1 MNETCDACAYPL
13 QRHEAFR
20 VLGEGTFCGRCWA
33 QRLSLEKRTDVAHL
47 EVAPVVLEDREGNER
62 QFHFLYNPRTP
73 SLSMFELD
81 DEQQEVGFKFRVF
94 AKEGEDGAA
103 LVGRLL
109 AKARAALASPQLE
122 PSGASGYSLS
132 LKGET
137 VQGWLR
143 CDLAARRERGG
154 SFPKVSVDGHDLS
167 WEEFGRML
175 MEYEGWPFRL
185 ELLGDE

>member
-33 QRLSLEKRTDVAHL
+33 QRLSLETRTDVGHL
-47 EVAPVVLEDREGNER
+47 EVAPVVLEDSDGNER
-62 QFHFLYNPRTP
+62 QFHFMYNPRTP

-81 DEQQEVGFKFRVF
+81 DEHHEVGFKFRVY
-94 AKEGEDGAA
+94 ASAGEDGAA

-109 AKARAALASPQLE
+109 AKARAALASPQLQ
-122 PSGASGYSLS
+122 PSGASRYTYAFRGDV
-132 LKGET
+132 
-137 VQGWLR
+137 VQGWVR
-143 CDLAARRERGG
+143 CDLAATRERGE
-154 SFPKVSVDGHDLS
+154 SVPRISIDGHDFS

-175 MEYEGWPFRL
+175 MEHEGWPFRL
-185 ELLGDE
+185 LFLGDE